1 MKRRISEYL
10 RKGFDGPYFYRMV
23 ETVLARDKNW
33 VFWKMAS
40 CPNIQMPPVTP
51 ADFAEARSSAT
62 RLATSKRLRP
72 VPMGAVSMDFLK
84 SDDVPAA
91 LAALGEEERYKMP
104 ALETLEHGIANDD
117 FEIGM
122 PTTSNEAKALA
133 VESKASKSWRA
144 MRIAARSKLASF
156 DKIEDPKNI
165 SVVFQDAPPEDD
177 DVQDAEPAA
186 DESAMPPLRTP
197 LLVAGD
203 SAREVVTALQDKRKG
218 VFGVVVRH
226 TTRAAED
233 GEANGKDFHFVTPAE
248 FNMLRDGDR
257 LVEYSET
264 TGTSSKA
271 VDAVVEAGKVPVLQV
286 DAAAGRFARDMGFE
300 ARYVLLRD
308 TSEEDGEGF
317 DLVLEKGEDA
327 ADKVEAFVYAAEDAN
342 MEDAEENADETKGE
356 DNDGEEEEASSE
368 EDEEDDDAEE
378 AKEE

>member
-40 CPNIQMPPVTP
+40 CPNIQMPAVTP
-51 ADFAEARSSAT
+51 ADFVEARSSAT

-91 LAALGEEERYKMP
+91 LAALSEEDRYKLP
-104 ALETLEHGIANDD
+104 ALETLERGIADDD

-122 PTTSNEAKALA
+122 PTNNETKARA

-144 MRIAARSKLASF
+144 MRIASRSKLASF
-156 DKIEDPKNI
+156 DRIEDPKNI
-165 SVVFQDAPPEDD
+165 GVVFQDMPLDD
-177 DVQDAEPAA
+177 DEAEQDAEPAA
-186 DESAMPPLRTP
+186 DESAMPPSKAP
-197 LLVAGD
+197 VLVAGD
-203 SAREVVTALQDKRKG
+203 SAHEVVAALQEKHKG

-233 GEANGKDFHFVTPAE
+233 GESNGKDFHFVTPAE
-248 FNMLRDGDR
+248 FNTLRDGDR
-257 LVEYSET
+257 LVEYNET

-271 VDAVVEAGKVPVLQV
+271 VEAVVEAGKVSVLQV

-300 ARYVLLRD
+300 ARYVLVKD

-317 DLVLEKGEDA
+317 DLAVEKGDDA
-327 ADKVEAFVYAAEDAN
+327 ADKVDAFVFAAEDAN
-342 MEDAEENADETKGE
+342 MEDAENVDEKK
-356 DNDGEEEEASSE
+356 DVEEEESSDESSSSSSSSE
-368 EDEEDDDAEE
+368 DEDDDK
-378 AKEE
+378 KE

>member
-40 CPNIQMPPVTP
+40 CPNIQMPAVTP
-51 ADFAEARSSAT
+51 ADFTEARSSAT

-91 LAALGEEERYKMP
+91 LAALSEEDRYKLP
-104 ALETLEHGIANDD
+104 ALETLERGIADDD

-122 PTTSNEAKALA
+122 PSNDETKARA

-165 SVVFQDAPPEDD
+165 GVVFQDTLPDD
-177 DVQDAEPAA
+177 EAEQDAEPAA
-186 DESAMPPLRTP
+186 DESAMPPSKTP
-197 LLVAGD
+197 VLVAGD
-203 SAREVVTALQDKRKG
+203 SAHEVVAALQEKHKG

-233 GEANGKDFHFVTPAE
+233 GEPNGKDFHFVTSAE
-248 FNMLRDGDR
+248 FNTLRDGDR
-257 LVEYSET
+257 LVEYNET

-271 VDAVVEAGKVPVLQV
+271 VEAVVEAGKVPVLQV

-300 ARYVLLRD
+300 ARYVLVKD

-317 DLVLEKGEDA
+317 DLVVTKGDDA
-327 ADKVEAFVYAAEDAN
+327 ADKVDAFVFAAEDAN
-342 MEDAEENADETKGE
+342 MEDAEENADEKK
-356 DNDGEEEEASSE
+356 EEEEEEDSSE
-368 EDEEDDDAEE
+368 SSSSSSSSSSEDEEDG
-378 AKEE
+378 KE